1 MTQRHSRGFIPWCR
15 RYISFSLVATVGIL
29 TYLLFFTDNSVAAS
43 YVQERKNDSLRVE
56 IAMEEDSL
64 AFYTRLNHQLS
75 TDPGTMEQI
84 VRERY
89 HMQRP
94 GEDVYIVEP

>member
-1 MTQRHSRGFIPWCR
+1 MKYQRVPGFLPWCK

-29 TYLLFFTDNSVAAS
+29 TYLIFFTDNSVAAS
-43 YVQERKNDSLRVE
+43 YVQERKNDSLRME

-64 AFYTRLNHQLS
+64 AYYNHLNHQLS
-75 TDPGTMEQI
+75 TDLGTLEQI

-94 GEDVYIVEP
+94 GEDVYIVEQ